1 MASLHVLSRD
11 MTSDLAWLLEICMS
25 ILKTLK
31 DTITSMQLE
40 GTDKR
45 KPGGMNP
52 VHDEMELDL
61 VTSDKCNDHLPM

>member
-1 MASLHVLSRD
+1 MYYQDD
-11 MTSDLAWLLEICMS
+11 MTSDLALLLEICMS

-45 KPGGMNP
+45 EPGGMNP